1 VWGRFTGRKIYDPNS
16 DLILPEFEAIR
27 YELISSTPGWLFK
40 PNEKFNGY
48 QLLRAEPEAMP

>member
-1 VWGRFTGRKIYDPNS
+1 M
-16 DLILPEFEAIR
+16 
-27 YELISSTPGWLFK
+27 ISSTPGWLFK